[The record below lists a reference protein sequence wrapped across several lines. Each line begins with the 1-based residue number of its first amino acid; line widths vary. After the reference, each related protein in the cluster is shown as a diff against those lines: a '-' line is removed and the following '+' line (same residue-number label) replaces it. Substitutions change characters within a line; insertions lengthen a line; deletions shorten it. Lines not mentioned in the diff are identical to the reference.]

1 MAPLSRLKNFNPK
14 KCKKLL
20 EKNGW
25 VSINRKGSH
34 ETFVKDING
43 VMQST
48 QIIWNNKDCYPKNVK
63 VMIEKTDIPMN
74 EWIKNC
80 K

>member
-1 MAPLSRLKNFNPK
+1 MVPLSQLKNFKPR

-20 EKNGW
+20 LDNDW
-25 VSINRKGSH
+25 ISINRKGTH
-34 ETFVKDING
+34 ETFMKKING
-43 VMQST
+43 KIHMT
-48 QIIWNNKDCYPKNVK
+48 QLIWNDKNCHPKNVK
-63 VMIEKTDIPMN
+63 NMIEKTDIPVE

>member
-1 MAPLSRLKNFNPK
+1 MAPLSQLKNLDPR

-20 EKNGW
+20 EKFGW
-25 VSINRKGSH
+25 VSGNRSGTH
-34 ETFVKDING
+34 ETFFKEING
-43 VMQST
+43 VLCST
-48 QIIWNNKDCYPKNVK
+48 QLIWNNKDCHPKNVK
-63 VMIEKTDIPMN
+63 NMIEKTDIPAK